1 MKSQSLN
8 GVVLLSALFAI
19 TLTACNNGGS
29 SSSSANQL
37 STGFAAKAANDE
49 PDAIYDPQKLQS
61 DINKL
66 FGSPNSE
73 PVAVNDGDTL
83 KSVIDRQ

>member
-1 MKSQSLN
+1 MKSLN
-8 GVVLLSALFAI
+8 GVILLSALFAI
-19 TLTACNNGGS
+19 TLSACNNGS

-37 STGFAAKAANDE
+37 SSGFAAKAANDE

-61 DINKL
+61 DINAL
-66 FGSPNSE
+66 FGGPNSE

-83 KSVIDRQ
+83 KSVINRQ